1 MTDYTHNYKELPSAF
16 FVLQKTGGS
25 RGGEGR
31 GQGGQGTGTGVSPW
45 VSLEGCPPPVPLLS
59 EWWGVGGKKRESRLT
74 ARRVEGRGVVVAHVV
89 RPPRRGVRRQEVG
102 VVPVVA
108 LVRASARHDVVLTS
122 GLGAEDGA
130 ETAKKRVAKKT
141 FFVVVA
147 QEEKK
152 CIFYCFFGL
161 ITSHTLF
168 IN

>member
-1 MTDYTHNYKELPSAF
+1 
-16 FVLQKTGGS
+16 VLFLFCGNKGGS

-45 VSLEGCPPPVPLLS
+45 VSLEGCPPPAPPRQS
-59 EWWGVGGKKRESRLT
+59 GGGGTKKRESRLT

-102 VVPVVA
+102 VVPVGG

-130 ETAKKRVAKKT
+130 ETAKKGGGKKKRL
-141 FFVVVA
+141 FVVA
-147 QEEKK
+147 QEKK
-152 CIFYCFFGL
+152 CIFDCFFGL
-161 ITSHTLF
+161 ITSHTHYLLIK